1 MKYYVIAGTRQE
13 FEAYILSKSMLL
25 FAAGETSISLSH
37 FVYVSCPEILR
48 GVENPKGWFIG
59 SFRQRKDIDD
69 IIIALLISKQAFVK
83 TDDFIKLCE
92 EMGFER

>member
-25 FAAGETSISLSH
+25 FASGETSISLSH
-37 FVYVSCPEILR
+37 FVYVSSPDTLR
-48 GVENPKGWFIG
+48 GVEDPRGWFIG

-69 IIIALLISKQAFVK
+69 IIIALLISKRAFVK

-92 EMGFER
+92 EMGFQR